1 MLEAGLVR
9 CWLGTGSEHAWTGDF
24 VTGWSSSRKAPIKQC
39 WWRQQVGQSWE
50 MFAMKLDGR
59 AAPKLYTPCLNLRM
73 HQTNI
78 HIKNNKKKTWI
89 LLIWGCHSMLDLLF
103 WMETSY
109 FSMDS
114 IRLKVTFQISG
125 NIFRIKANC
134 LQAVN
139 KKSILI

>member
-1 MLEAGLVR
+1 MLEAGLVK

-24 VTGWSSSRKAPIKQC
+24 VTGWSSRRKAPVKQC

-59 AAPKLYTPCLNLRM
+59 AASMYPFWNCGCTE
-73 HQTNI
+73 H
-78 HIKNNKKKTWI
+78 KKKRIRKKKKKPTWI
-89 LLIWGCHSMLDLLF
+89 LLVWGCHRMLDLLL

-109 FSMDS
+109 FSMDI